1 MKLIN
6 FFKKIIGNNE
16 IKEPKKES
24 LDLDEIINL
33 FENKRKK
40 IKEKEKEIFIS
51 IKDKISVIIKELNEK
66 VKILERIDMESIKA
80 EDRVKLIVKGNL
92 NNYINHTKNFAEN
105 IYNLK
110 EENLEKFIVEL
121 NEILLD
127 FNKKS
132 YMSYQKAT
140 FLIGNEI
147 AAVKES
153 IINFSKYLE
162 KLFKENKDIIDSSK
176 IISSIKLN
184 LKNLG
189 ETEESIKIV
198 DEKNISLDEKTKN
211 IKEANEKILR
221 EIEKIK
227 KTSSYI
233 ENLKKQE
240 EVNLSKKELENN
252 IYNLKQLIDL
262 KSLANLFHNDEEKWN
277 IIKFYKEDFQTAFKK
292 DNGADI
298 LNLLKE
304 AKIDNEI
311 ILIKIKQ
318 INDKR
323 EEIIKDIKI
332 IKKDEI
338 EELSVELKKIK
349 LEIENLNNKKTKELK
364 KYNKLKTKK
373 EEIINSIKQ
382 EWNKTNN

>member
-1 MKLIN
+1 
-6 FFKKIIGNNE
+6 
-16 IKEPKKES
+16 
-24 LDLDEIINL
+24 
-33 FENKRKK
+33 
-40 IKEKEKEIFIS
+40 
-51 IKDKISVIIKELNEK
+51 
-66 VKILERIDMESIKA
+66 
-80 EDRVKLIVKGNL
+80 
-92 NNYINHTKNFAEN
+92 
-105 IYNLK
+105 
-110 EENLEKFIVEL
+110 
-121 NEILLD
+121 
-127 FNKKS
+127 
-132 YMSYQKAT
+132 MSYQKAT